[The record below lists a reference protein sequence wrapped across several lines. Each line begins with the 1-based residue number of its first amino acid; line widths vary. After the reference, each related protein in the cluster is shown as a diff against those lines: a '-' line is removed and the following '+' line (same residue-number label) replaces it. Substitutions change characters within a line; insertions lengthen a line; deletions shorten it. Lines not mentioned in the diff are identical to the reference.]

1 MKDLLK
7 GLRRRL
13 TMIATIITTIILV
26 TITSISF
33 FLCQREIR
41 SRNKIDLENE
51 VQSVINQLQ
60 GQKMISQDWLADQEQ
75 KNDSIISISE
85 NNTELLYHGVKSTIT
100 PRKMIL
106 EEAEKIARERYLF
119 NVNGRGIWFEK
130 NELSGIEMRTKAKE
144 HYIFTIS
151 IVDVLG
157 VNYKIIILRDLNSK
171 SVV

>member
-1 MKDLLK
+1 
-7 GLRRRL
+7 
-13 TMIATIITTIILV
+13 MIATIITTIILV

-85 NNTELLYHGVKSTIT
+85 NNTELL
-100 PRKMIL
+100 
-106 EEAEKIARERYLF
+106 
-119 NVNGRGIWFEK
+119 
-130 NELSGIEMRTKAKE
+130 
-144 HYIFTIS
+144 
-151 IVDVLG
+151 
-157 VNYKIIILRDLNSK
+157 
-171 SVV
+171 

>member
-85 NNTELLYHGVKSTIT
+85 NNTELL
-100 PRKMIL
+100 
-106 EEAEKIARERYLF
+106 
-119 NVNGRGIWFEK
+119 
-130 NELSGIEMRTKAKE
+130 
-144 HYIFTIS
+144 
-151 IVDVLG
+151 
-157 VNYKIIILRDLNSK
+157 
-171 SVV
+171 